1 MKKIILLVVLCV
13 FSSFT
18 RAQEFK
24 EVKTAQDVIDNY
36 LLAIGGVDALKQV
49 KAIHMKGKMATDEL
63 NGQNGGI
70 EIYYSEKYVYM
81 NISTAVFTMKQAID
95 FGKKKGWTMFGEAL
109 KDMKQDELERSK
121 NSIEGT
127 MWGNFLYPGERG
139 VTYLLLENETVNG
152 SDAYVVDLVKDGASF
167 QTVFFDTKTFL
178 KVKDA
183 TSTVS
188 TEFADF
194 KVTGDLKITMPYTV
208 KNKAGDVLLTEI
220 KFNSKF
226 DKKLLKKP
234 EVKEKEDNEEK

>member
-13 FSSFT
+13 FSIST

-36 LLAIGGVDALKQV
+36 LKAIGGVDALKEIN
-49 KAIHMKGKMATDEL
+49 AIYMKGKMANAEL
-63 NGQNGGI
+63 NGDKGGI
-70 EIYYSEKYVYM
+70 EIYFSDRYVYM
-81 NISTAVFTMKQAID
+81 NMSSTVFTMKQAID
-95 FGKKKGWTMFGEAL
+95 FKKKKGWTMFGDVL
-109 KDMKQDELERSK
+109 KDMKQEELERSK

-127 MWGNFLYPGERG
+127 LWGNFLYPEERG
-139 VTYLLLENETVNG
+139 VTYLLLENEQVNG
-152 SDAYVVDLVKDGASF
+152 SEAYVVDLVKDGASF

-194 KVTGDLKITMPYTV
+194 KVTGDLKIIMPYLI
-208 KNKAGDVLLTEI
+208 KNKGGDVVLSEI
-220 KFNSKF
+220 KFNSNF
-226 DKKLLKKP
+226 DKKLLNKP
-234 EVKEKEDNEEK
+234 EIKEKEDDDEK